1 MTPLIDTLTA
11 LGAALR
17 DRLRELR
24 EDPERGS
31 LSVEQVIITV
41 ALIGIAVA
49 LVAVIANAVT
59 SRSSSI
65 Q

>member
-1 MTPLIDTLTA
+1 MTPLISVLTA

-17 DRLRELR
+17 DRLRAVRAEP
-24 EDPERGS
+24 DRGS

-59 SRSSSI
+59 SRSGQI

>member
-1 MTPLIDTLTA
+1 MTSLFTVLTVV
-11 LGAALR
+11 GAQLR

-24 EDPERGS
+24 DEPERGS

>member
-1 MTPLIDTLTA
+1 MMPLMTTLTFLA
-11 LGAALR
+11 AALR
-17 DRLRELR
+17 DRLRDLR
-24 EDPERGS
+24 GEPERGS

-49 LVAVIANAVT
+49 LVAIIANAVT
-59 SRSSSI
+59 SRSAEI

>member
-1 MTPLIDTLTA
+1 MMPLITA
-11 LGAALR
+11 LMALGSDLRERLR
-17 DRLRELR
+17 DLRDE
-24 EDPERGS
+24 PERGS

-49 LVAVIANAVT
+49 LVAIIANAVT
-59 SRSSSI
+59 SRSAQI

>member
-1 MTPLIDTLTA
+1 MTPLIPILMA
-11 LGAALR
+11 LAAGLR
-17 DRLRELR
+17 ERLRAARGE
-24 EDPERGS
+24 PERGS

-59 SRSSSI
+59 SRSGQI

>member
-1 MTPLIDTLTA
+1 MTALISIITA

-17 DRLRELR
+17 DRLRAVRAEP
-24 EDPERGS
+24 DRGS

-59 SRSSSI
+59 SRSGQI

>member
-1 MTPLIDTLTA
+1 MMPLMTTLTLLA
-11 LGAALR
+11 AALR
-17 DRLRELR
+17 DRLRDLR
-24 EDPERGS
+24 GEPERGS

-49 LVAVIANAVT
+49 LVAIIANAVT
-59 SRSSSI
+59 SRSAEI

>member
-1 MTPLIDTLTA
+1 MMPLISTLTA
-11 LGAALR
+11 LAAALR
-17 DRLRELR
+17 DRLHDLR
-24 EDPERGS
+24 DEPERGS

-59 SRSSSI
+59 SRSS
-65 Q
+65 QLQ

>member
-1 MTPLIDTLTA
+1 MTA
-11 LGAALR
+11 LITALAALGGGLR
-17 DRLRELR
+17 DRLRDVR
-24 EDPERGS
+24 DDPERGS

-59 SRSSSI
+59 SRSASI

>member
-1 MTPLIDTLTA
+1 MTPLTSVLTA

-17 DRLRELR
+17 DRLRAVRAEP
-24 EDPERGS
+24 DRGS

-59 SRSSSI
+59 SRSGQI

>member
-1 MTPLIDTLTA
+1 MTPLLDTLIA
-11 LGAALR
+11 LAAALH
-17 DRLRELR
+17 DRIRALRAE
-24 EDPERGS
+24 PERGS

-59 SRSSSI
+59 SRSGQI

>member
-1 MTPLIDTLTA
+1 MTPLLTLLTVV
-11 LGAALR
+11 GAQLR

-24 EDPERGS
+24 DEPERGS

-59 SRSSSI
+59 SRSGQI

>member
-1 MTPLIDTLTA
+1 MTSILTLLTVV
-11 LGAALR
+11 GAQLR
-17 DRLRELR
+17 DRLRDLR
-24 EDPERGS
+24 DEPERGS

-59 SRSSSI
+59 SRSAQI

>member
-1 MTPLIDTLTA
+1 MTSLLTV
-11 LGAALR
+11 LTVVGAQLR

-24 EDPERGS
+24 DEPERGS

-59 SRSSSI
+59 SRSASI

>member
-1 MTPLIDTLTA
+1 MMPLMTTLTVLA
-11 LGAALR
+11 AALR
-17 DRLRELR
+17 DRLRDLR
-24 EDPERGS
+24 DQPERGS

-49 LVAVIANAVT
+49 LVAIIANAVT
-59 SRSSSI
+59 SRSAEI

>member
-1 MTPLIDTLTA
+1 MMPLITTLMA
-11 LGAALR
+11 LGSDLRERLR
-17 DRLRELR
+17 DLRDE
-24 EDPERGS
+24 PERGS

-49 LVAVIANAVT
+49 LVAIIANAVA
-59 SRSSSI
+59 SRSAEI

>member
-1 MTPLIDTLTA
+1 MTSMLTV
-11 LGAALR
+11 LTVVGAHLR
-17 DRLRELR
+17 DRLRHLR
-24 EDPERGS
+24 DEPEGGS

-59 SRSSSI
+59 SRSGQI

>member
-1 MTPLIDTLTA
+1 MTPLLDTLISLA
-11 LGAALR
+11 AALH
-17 DRLRELR
+17 DRIRALRAE
-24 EDPERGS
+24 PERGS

-59 SRSSSI
+59 SRSGQI

>member
-1 MTPLIDTLTA
+1 MTPLLTTLMA
-11 LGAALR
+11 LGT
-17 DRLRELR
+17 DLRERLHAVR
-24 EDPERGS
+24 DEPERGS

-59 SRSSSI
+59 SRSGQI

>member
-1 MTPLIDTLTA
+1 MMPLMTTLTILA
-11 LGAALR
+11 AALR
-17 DRLRELR
+17 DRLRDLR
-24 EDPERGS
+24 GEPERGS

-49 LVAVIANAVT
+49 LIAIIANAVT
-59 SRSSSI
+59 SRSAEI

>member
-1 MTPLIDTLTA
+1 MTSLITVLTA

-17 DRLRELR
+17 DRLRAVRAE
-24 EDPERGS
+24 PERGS
-31 LSVEQVIITV
+31 MSVEQVIITV

-59 SRSSSI
+59 SRSSQI

>member
-1 MTPLIDTLTA
+1 MTPLLTILTA
-11 LGAALR
+11 LAVALR
-17 DRLRELR
+17 DRLRAVR
-24 EDPERGS
+24 AQPERGS

>member
-1 MTPLIDTLTA
+1 MMPLMTTLTILA
-11 LGAALR
+11 AALR
-17 DRLRELR
+17 DRLRDLR
-24 EDPERGS
+24 GEPERGS

-49 LVAVIANAVT
+49 MVAIIANAVT
-59 SRSSSI
+59 SRSAEI

>member
-1 MTPLIDTLTA
+1 MMPLISTLTA
-11 LGAALR
+11 LAAALR
-17 DRLRELR
+17 DRLHDLR
-24 EDPERGS
+24 DEPECGS

-49 LVAVIANAVT
+49 LVAVIANAVI

>member
-1 MTPLIDTLTA
+1 MTPLISILTA

-17 DRLRELR
+17 DRLRALR
-24 EDPERGS
+24 AQPERGS

>member
-1 MTPLIDTLTA
+1 MTQLISTLTA

-17 DRLRELR
+17 DRLRDAR
-24 EDPERGS
+24 DDPERGS

-41 ALIGIAVA
+41 ALIGIAIA
-49 LVAVIANAVT
+49 LVAVIANAVS
-59 SRSSSI
+59 SRSAEI

>member
-1 MTPLIDTLTA
+1 MTPLISTLAA

-17 DRLRELR
+17 DRLRAARAE
-24 EDPERGS
+24 PERGS

-59 SRSSSI
+59 SRSGQI

>member
-1 MTPLIDTLTA
+1 MTSLLTLLA
-11 LGAALR
+11 VVGAQLR
-17 DRLRELR
+17 DRLRDLR
-24 EDPERGS
+24 DEPERGS

>member
-1 MTPLIDTLTA
+1 MMPLFTTLTA
-11 LGAALR
+11 LGTALR
-17 DRLRELR
+17 DRLRAVRGE
-24 EDPERGS
+24 PERGS

-59 SRSSSI
+59 SRSSQI

>member
-1 MTPLIDTLTA
+1 MMPLITA
-11 LGAALR
+11 LMALGSDLRERLR
-17 DRLRELR
+17 DLRDE
-24 EDPERGS
+24 PERGS

-49 LVAVIANAVT
+49 LVAIIANAVT
-59 SRSSSI
+59 SRSAEI